1 VAAGNTVV
9 ICGGGTAEFD
19 RVTDTAGN
27 VYVKVGLA
35 NNGGTRAN
43 IMYGY
48 IDTALAEGNTI
59 TVNFAASATT
69 AIVRALE
76 FSGVSRKMPVD
87 RTKSATGSATTIST
101 GAFAAATMEANEL
114 LVMVY
119 SQNGTTTF
127 TAGTDWT
134 EAGDQASQGTTFAR
148 TSGAQYRFVTS
159 SSAYT
164 GSGTTSATGNWSALM
179 AAFRLEAA

>member
-1 VAAGNTVV
+1 VPAETLDLYIEQGATFAYTITWRDSDDELVDLDGYTARMQLRSTEEAADPAALSLTTENSRIALGGAAGTIVLTVD
-9 ICGGGTAEFD
+9 AD
-19 RVTDTAGN
+19 DTAA
-27 VYVKVGLA
+27 V
-35 NNGGTRAN
+35 
-43 IMYGY
+43 
-48 IDTALAEGNTI
+48 TA
-59 TVNFAASATT
+59 
-69 AIVRALE
+69 
-76 FSGVSRKMPVD
+76 
-87 RTKSATGSATTIST
+87 GS
-101 GAFAAATMEANEL
+101 
-114 LVMVY
+114 Y

-164 GSGTTSATGNWSALM
+164 GSGTTSATGNWAALM